1 MRKCKSK
8 SLTKICEALLIR
20 NSGVL
25 AYRGFLKKGSI
36 RPQSNMF
43 SGKIYFSG
51 SQKEGLHFESG
62 RDFMNFVSVD

>member
-20 NSGVL
+20 NSGVP
-25 AYRGFLKKGSI
+25 RIFEKREGI

-51 SQKEGLHFESG
+51 SQKEGLYFESV